1 MWVQNREQE
10 TSLNILPFPLLWLRT
25 RSRLHNL
32 LSGITDKTSKRPKN
46 TYSIARLSHEQKVT
60 TFLLFAI
67 AISLCRK
74 QLLDIIVTFAQ
85 RNARNFTA
93 TSNLLDNPYAKS
105 SFIFILFWVVRRGS
119 VGIVHGP
126 FCRVVRGPG
135 LSGGPWTGG
144 GHCFRVTRLGRR
156 RKLHLRFSDKNF
168 VIRIQQIRVYSHRK
182 IVSN

>member
-1 MWVQNREQE
+1 M
-10 TSLNILPFPLLWLRT
+10 P
-25 RSRLHNL
+25 
-32 LSGITDKTSKRPKN
+32 KTAFRY
-46 TYSIARLSHEQKVT
+46 YS
-60 TFLLFAI
+60 
-67 AISLCRK
+67 
-74 QLLDIIVTFAQ
+74 VTFAQ

-144 GHCFRVTRLGRR
+144 SLFSGYPVRETQKAALTVFR
-156 RKLHLRFSDKNF
+156 
-168 VIRIQQIRVYSHRK
+168 
-182 IVSN
+182 